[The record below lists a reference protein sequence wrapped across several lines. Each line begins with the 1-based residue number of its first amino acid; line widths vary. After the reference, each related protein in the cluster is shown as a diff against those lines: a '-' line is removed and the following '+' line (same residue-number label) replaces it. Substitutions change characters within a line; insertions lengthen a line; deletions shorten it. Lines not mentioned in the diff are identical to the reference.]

1 MFFGY
6 FVLLAS
12 LVHASSW
19 FSAEPEY
26 AKWSDVELR
35 TWLQDHNIKI
45 PSSFDKPHLYGL
57 VDANWHSPLVAY
69 AEAGRQWSLDQF
81 NRAQRAFEHIKD
93 DTFDQWD
100 ESKLRI
106 FLLEQGVVSPSGP
119 REQLVLLA
127 RNKYRAYTDAAILYS
142 SLASASASSAYAG
155 VTDAAHSASQCAS
168 QATHEVARAFDASK
182 DYVYSTWDER
192 QLRNWLE
199 EHGVVEAKSASTK
212 DELTRLAN
220 NYYRKVTSAVW
231 ESWSDSYIREWLIAH
246 SLLKPTDT
254 LSRSSLLG
262 KMKKYHYN
270 RVDSVWNTW
279 SHSEL
284 KTWLVDHGFL
294 KSDAEKNR
302 DELVKML
309 EEHYLS
315 AADSIWA
322 AWTDSDIREWLSEHG
337 YLENGN
343 SVKSREDLVNL
354 INSKYSDASAKALAY
369 LVWPDARLRVYLRE
383 RGIGEDALPTTRP
396 GLLQEA
402 RIRWVQTSTW
412 TDNMYTRLKDIVNS
426 SVEAAEEKIARIL
439 EVLSGRS
446 RYASDEVDDAREWGW
461 GSHKADHAREKAQEA
476 GQRASES
483 LGLFDIVNAPGVA
496 ADLSHIATPAKVEG
510 YLNPDDGLQKVL
522 TGADIVVIPAGIPR
536 KPGTNAGI
544 VRDLATGIATT
555 APKALVLVISNP
567 VNSTVPIVAEVFKK
581 HGVFD
586 PKRIFGV
593 TTLDVVRASTFTSEI
608 LGDRSLATSI
618 TVPVVGGHSGV
629 TIVPLLSQSSHPLP
643 PGFGG
648 SDLEALVKRIQ
659 FGGDEV
665 VKAKGTG
672 SATLSMAYAGAEF
685 ANKVI
690 LALKGKKGIVAPT
703 FVNLAA
709 DKAGGEALKKEIGT
723 DIEYFSAPVEL
734 GPGGVE
740 KIGGIG
746 KITGAEKALI
756 AAALPD
762 LKVNIEKGVSF
773 IEAPKL

>member
-1 MFFGY
+1 MLLGY

-69 AEAGRQWSLDQF
+69 AEAGRQWSFDQF
-81 NRAQRAFEHIKD
+81 NRAQRAFEYIKD

-119 REQLVLLA
+119 REQLILLA

-155 VTDAAHSASQCAS
+155 ATDAAHSASQCAS

-182 DYVYSTWDER
+182 DHVYSTWDER

-220 NYYRKVTSAVW
+220 DYYRKVTSAVW

-246 SLLKPTDT
+246 NLLKPTDT

-262 KMKKYHYN
+262 EMKKYHYN

-284 KTWLVDHGFL
+284 KAWLVDHGFL
-294 KSDAEKNR
+294 RSDAQKNR

-337 YLENGN
+337 YLENGH
-343 SVKSREDLVNL
+343 SMKSREDLVDL
-354 INSKYSDASAKALAY
+354 INSKYSDASAKASSY

-383 RGIGEDALPTTRP
+383 RGIGEDALPTARP
-396 GLLQEA
+396 GLLQET

-412 TDNMYTRLKDIVNS
+412 AENIYTRLKETVNS
-426 SVEAAEEKIARIL
+426 SVEVAEEKIARIL
-439 EVLSGRS
+439 EVCSVIRGGSLHRFTNRLPRATGFERALPLCIRRGFTQSRS
-446 RYASDEVDDAREWGW
+446 RE
-461 GSHKADHAREKAQEA
+461 
-476 GQRASES
+476 
-483 LGLFDIVNAPGVA
+483 
-496 ADLSHIATPAKVEG
+496 
-510 YLNPDDGLQKVL
+510 
-522 TGADIVVIPAGIPR
+522 R
-536 KPGTNAGI
+536 KSTRGGTAC
-544 VRDLATGIATT
+544 
-555 APKALVLVISNP
+555 
-567 VNSTVPIVAEVFKK
+567 E
-581 HGVFD
+581 
-586 PKRIFGV
+586 
-593 TTLDVVRASTFTSEI
+593 
-608 LGDRSLATSI
+608 
-618 TVPVVGGHSGV
+618 
-629 TIVPLLSQSSHPLP
+629 
-643 PGFGG
+643 
-648 SDLEALVKRIQ
+648 
-659 FGGDEV
+659 
-665 VKAKGTG
+665 
-672 SATLSMAYAGAEF
+672 
-685 ANKVI
+685 
-690 LALKGKKGIVAPT
+690 
-703 FVNLAA
+703 
-709 DKAGGEALKKEIGT
+709 
-723 DIEYFSAPVEL
+723 
-734 GPGGVE
+734 
-740 KIGGIG
+740 
-746 KITGAEKALI
+746 
-756 AAALPD
+756 
-762 LKVNIEKGVSF
+762 
-773 IEAPKL
+773 